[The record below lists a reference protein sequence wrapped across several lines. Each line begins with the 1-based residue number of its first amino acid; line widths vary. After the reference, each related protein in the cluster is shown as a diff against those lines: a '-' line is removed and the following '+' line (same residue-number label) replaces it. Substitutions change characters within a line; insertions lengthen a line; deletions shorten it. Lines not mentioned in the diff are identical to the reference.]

1 MTTVKKTLT
10 TNDLQVAANALFTAW
25 EPNKNDISL
34 QVIQMYNLIKLKKT
48 LQEEATKLTETVTT
62 LAEQAG
68 GERLQ
73 NGGIKIPD
81 EKIDEVNA
89 ALEELS
95 KETIEIEYTPIQITG
110 EDRIPVAIMEPL
122 MEFIDIVE

>member
-25 EPNKNDISL
+25 ESNKNNISL

-89 ALEELS
+89 ALDELS

-110 EDRIPVAIMEPL
+110 EDKIPVAIMEPL

>member
-1 MTTVKKTLT
+1 M
-10 TNDLQVAANALFTAW
+10 
-25 EPNKNDISL
+25 
-34 QVIQMYNLIKLKKT
+34 
-48 LQEEATKLTETVTT
+48 
-62 LAEQAG
+62 
-68 GERLQ
+68 Q

-81 EKIDEVNA
+81 EKIDEVNT

-110 EDRIPVAIMEPL
+110 EDKIPVAIMEPL

>member
-25 EPNKNDISL
+25 ESNKNNISL

-89 ALEELS
+89 ALDELS
-95 KETIEIEYTPIQITG
+95 KEIIEIEYTPIQITG
-110 EDRIPVAIMEPL
+110 EDKIPVAIMEPL